1 MKKILFVL
9 ILCVLFIP
17 GKLQTLQVPLPE
29 APEIVEVKCQK
40 LYDEIGLEGIVNYKA
55 FEQAILGFHLV
66 DRKNKDIIAVIDF
79 SKPST
84 EERLY
89 VIDLQEKE
97 LLFVSHVSHGKNS
110 GDVFATSF
118 SNVNGSN
125 QSSLGFFVTEG
136 AYSGKGGYSLILDG
150 LEQGINDKAKER
162 SIVMHGSRNANPS
175 IINKRGSLGR
185 SLGCPAMPEA
195 VTKPIINTLKD
206 GAIVFIFADDEEYLE
221 QSPILSTAFYAA

>member
-1 MKKILFVL
+1 M
-9 ILCVLFIP
+9 
-17 GKLQTLQVPLPE
+17 
-29 APEIVEVKCQK
+29 
-40 LYDEIGLEGIVNYKA
+40 
-55 FEQAILGFHLV
+55 
-66 DRKNKDIIAVIDF
+66 IDF

-89 VIDLQEKE
+89 VINLQEKE

-136 AYSGKGGYSLILDG
+136 TYSGKGGYSLILDG

>member
-1 MKKILFVL
+1 M
-9 ILCVLFIP
+9 FIP

-136 AYSGKGGYSLILDG
+136 TYSGKGGYSLILDG

>member
-1 MKKILFVL
+1 M
-9 ILCVLFIP
+9 FIP

-40 LYDEIGLEGIVNYKA
+40 LYDEIGLEDIVNYKA

-136 AYSGKGGYSLILDG
+136 TYSGKGGYSLILDG

>member
-17 GKLQTLQVPLPE
+17 GKLQTLQLPQPD
-29 APEIVEVKCQK
+29 APEIVELKCQE
-40 LYDEIGLEGIVNYKA
+40 LYEEIGLEGIVNYKA
-55 FEQAILGFHLV
+55 FEQAILGFHQV

-89 VIDLQEKE
+89 VIDLEEKE
-97 LLFVSHVSHGKNS
+97 LLFISHVSHGKNS
-110 GDVFATSF
+110 GDVLPTSF
-118 SNVNGSN
+118 SNVNGSF

-136 AYSGKGGYSLILDG
+136 TYSGRGGYSLILDG
-150 LEQGINDKAKER
+150 LEKGINDKAKER

-175 IINKRGSLGR
+175 VINKRGSLGR

-195 VTKPIINTLKD
+195 VTKPIINTLKG
-206 GAIVFIFADDEEYLE
+206 GAIVYIFADDEEYVE
-221 QSPILSTAFYAA
+221 QSPILANASYAA

>member
-66 DRKNKDIIAVIDF
+66 DRKNKDIIAVINF

-136 AYSGKGGYSLILDG
+136 TYSGKGGYSLILDG